1 MHLGTTLRYLT
12 NIEVRSYPKVG
23 RQIRNSLVPDPTKFT
38 HVFIEKQMLIRIRI
52 RIRMQMQMQMQMLF
66 GVCDMVCGPGAY
78 RRNAY

>member
-38 HVFIEKQMLIRIRI
+38 HVFIEKQMLIRIR
-52 RIRMQMQMQMQMLF
+52 MLF
-66 GVCDMVCGPGAY
+66 GVCGMVCGPGAY